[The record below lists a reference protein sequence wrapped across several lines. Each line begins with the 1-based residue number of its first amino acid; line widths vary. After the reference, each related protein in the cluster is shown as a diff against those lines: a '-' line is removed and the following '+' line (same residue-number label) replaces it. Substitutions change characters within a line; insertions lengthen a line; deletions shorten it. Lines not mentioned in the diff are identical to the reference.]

1 MQIYVTRNGQQFG
14 PYDEAALK
22 AGLQNGSFTP
32 ADLVWYEG
40 AAGWTPLSTLPGMAA
55 TVPADSEIPPP
66 PPSPQAAAAPMPR
79 MVPLPAGAATMAASG
94 KKPTPKWVVWLST
107 AVAILGVLVG
117 LLIVFGRNEMLGTKY
132 KASATENVN
141 YSGKATEADARKLA
155 DALKAEGYFGG
166 GRNLDVLLKKE
177 DNGRTIV
184 SFVVTNGWQDENLV
198 GEFKKFGEILVR
210 RGVGSPMTVRM
221 IDTNLNMKR
230 ELPIN

>member
-1 MQIYVTRNGQQFG
+1 MQIYVTRNGQQYG

-40 AAGWTPLSTLPGMAA
+40 AAGWAPLSTLPGMAA
-55 TVPADSEIPPP
+55 ARPAAAAADVPPP
-66 PPSPQAAAAPMPR
+66 PPPQQMAAAPR
-79 MVPLPAGAATMAASG
+79 MVPLSPGAALPSSG
-94 KKPTPKWVVWLST
+94 KPRPKWVVWLSA
-107 AVAILGVLVG
+107 AVAILMAIVG
-117 LLIVFGRNEMLGTKY
+117 LLIYFGQKVIMGTPY
-132 KASATENVN
+132 KASATETVN

-155 DALKAEGYFGG
+155 DVLKAEGYFGG

-198 GEFKKFGEILVR
+198 GEFKKFGQILVQ
-210 RGVGSPMTVRM
+210 RGAGSPLTVRM
-221 IDTNLNMKR
+221 IDTKLNMKR